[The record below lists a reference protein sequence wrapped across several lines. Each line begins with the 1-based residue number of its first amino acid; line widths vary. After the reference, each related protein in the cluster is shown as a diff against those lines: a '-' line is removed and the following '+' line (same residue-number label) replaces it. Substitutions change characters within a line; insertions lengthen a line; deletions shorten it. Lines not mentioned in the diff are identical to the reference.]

1 MKNLKII
8 LSKTR
13 TIKIINTIK
22 AYCIFVE
29 ILNFSKIRLKVFRY
43 TPFRH
48 FHKNVIKAQ

>member
-22 AYCIFVE
+22 AYCIFIE
-29 ILNFSKIRLKVFRY
+29 YPDKECINDLKFL
-43 TPFRH
+43 
-48 FHKNVIKAQ
+48 